1 MSQSRNLLLALSLVL
16 LSTISSGGAYAQA
29 DDDRRSQ
36 WNTLDLKPFVPPV
49 IPLPP
54 NAQVAPGTL
63 DLTPTPSNPAPIHNP
78 QLPTTSGPG
87 LRITIPNR

>member
-1 MSQSRNLLLALSLVL
+1 VSRSRHSLLVL
-16 LSTISSGGAYAQA
+16 CMALLGAIAPGGADAQQA
-29 DDDRRSQ
+29 DDKRSD
-36 WNTLDLKPFVPPV
+36 WNQLDLKPFIPPV

-54 NAQVAPGTL
+54 NAQVAPGAL

>member
-1 MSQSRNLLLALSLVL
+1 MSLSRNSPLALCVVL
-16 LSTISSGGAYAQA
+16 LGTVAASGAYGQA
-29 DDDRRSQ
+29 DDKGSE
-36 WNTLDLKPFVPPV
+36 WNQLDLKPFVPPV

-63 DLTPTPSNPAPIHNP
+63 DLTPTPSNPTPLHNP

>member
-1 MSQSRNLLLALSLVL
+1 MSLPRIPLLALTVALV
-16 LSTISSGGAYAQA
+16 GALAGIADAQPA
-29 DDDRRSQ
+29 DDRSSQ

-54 NAQVAPGTL
+54 NAQVAPGAL

>member
-1 MSQSRNLLLALSLVL
+1 VSLSRDSLLALCVL
-16 LSTISSGGAYAQA
+16 LLGSIAPGGAYAQQA
-29 DDDRRSQ
+29 DQDK
-36 WNTLDLKPFVPPV
+36 WLDLKPFVPPV

-54 NAQVAPGTL
+54 NAQVAPGAL

-78 QLPTTSGPG
+78 QLPTSSGPG

>member
-1 MSQSRNLLLALSLVL
+1 MSQSQNLLLALYLVL
-16 LSTISSGGAYAQA
+16 LSTIGSSDAYAQT
-29 DDDRRSQ
+29 DDRRSE
-36 WNTLDLKPFVPPV
+36 WNQLDLKPFVPPV

-63 DLTPTPSNPAPIHNP
+63 DLTPTPSNPTPLHNP